1 MIVYHI
7 YSDCF
12 NSYKDCYKLIEQ
24 MLQDFLLFALG
35 NLNHL
40 GIVMY
45 TSFLVDLY
53 KYIIT
58 ISLRY
63 ISSPTVKLIKN

>member
-1 MIVYHI
+1 
-7 YSDCF
+7 
-12 NSYKDCYKLIEQ
+12 

-58 ISLRY
+58 ISLRC